1 MAMIQKVI
9 ISRLALLE
17 RKLFRYLPVLSII
30 KLTYQL
36 LL

>member
-9 ISRLALLE
+9 ISRLVLLE
-17 RKLFRYLPVLSII
+17 RKLSRYLPVLSII